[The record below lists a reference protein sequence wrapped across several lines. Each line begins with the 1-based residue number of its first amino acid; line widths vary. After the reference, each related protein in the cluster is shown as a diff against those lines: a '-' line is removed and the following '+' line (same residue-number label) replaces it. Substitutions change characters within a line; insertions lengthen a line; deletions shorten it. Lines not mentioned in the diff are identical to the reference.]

1 MLKGNEKLRTSAGLS
16 VVTFKSKY
24 DNSKNGSSK
33 QSSHPYPIYFDA
45 NPKGPLEIHD
55 EMKKQNMQNRIE
67 IKTLDDEDF
76 DEMNDCEIEVEAED
90 ILPEEIKQESNIEYE
105 KPKQKSQ
112 KGKLL
117 QISQF
122 NSKKR
127 GTSKELFER

>member
-1 MLKGNEKLRTSAGLS
+1 
-16 VVTFKSKY
+16 
-24 DNSKNGSSK
+24 
-33 QSSHPYPIYFDA
+33 
-45 NPKGPLEIHD
+45 
-55 EMKKQNMQNRIE
+55 MKKQNMQNRIE

-117 QISQF
+117 RISQF

-127 GTSKELFER
+127 GTPKELFER